1 MRIGFWKLFTA
12 FGLLLVT
19 AYLLNPLGVP
29 SQDPR
34 ARLFGIAPYT
44 IPGQSMTP
52 TLKPG
57 DVVIASSW
65 AYALGEPQ
73 RGDLVIFQ
81 TPHLPG
87 VKFLQRLM
95 GLPGDRLAMRAGR
108 LFINGKAI
116 DEPYLNPDQGLA
128 QPSSLEMAERLV
140 PEGEFFM
147 LGDNRK
153 NSNDSRYWGTVER
166 QKLIG
171 RVEKVL

>member
-19 AYLLNPLGVP
+19 AYLLNPFGVP

-34 ARLFGIAPYT
+34 ARLFGIVPYT
-44 IPGQSMTP
+44 LPGQSMAP

-57 DVVIASSW
+57 DRIIASVW

-73 RGDLVIFQ
+73 RGDLVVFQ
-81 TPHLPG
+81 TPHLPD
-87 VKFLQRLM
+87 VKFVKRLM
-95 GLPGDRLAMRAGR
+95 GLPGDRLAMRNGR

-116 DEPYLNPDQGLA
+116 DEPYLNHDQSRARPDT
-128 QPSSLEMAERLV
+128 LEMAERLV

-147 LGDNRK
+147 LGDNRH
-153 NSNDSRYWGTVER
+153 NSNDSRYWGTVRRE
-166 QKLIG
+166 KLIG